1 MTGKIPPKAAAEPGG
16 SLITS
21 AKLQQL
27 YVAMLHC
34 RMLTQPPRQQ
44 RRRFHN
50 LIGQEALI
58 TGWMIDLL
66 PQDTLAA
73 AAIDDIASLIKG
85 VPLPVIAARL
95 FARRRLALPEL
106 SDQLSAATADAAA
119 HKRKKNGNVVVVF
132 ASAAASELASWSG
145 ALKQAARRRLPMVFV
160 VENNPWMTAPRST
173 TMPQE
178 DTITHRARRYG
189 LPAIT
194 VDGNDVVAV
203 YRVACESLE
212 RVRQGDGPVLVEG
225 KTYHAAGR
233 RTSRA
238 DRDPLIHMERY
249 LAAKKLF
256 TPKWKTQLRKTFSEE
271 LAAAIKAIPARAK
284 SKA

>member
-1 MTGKIPPKAAAEPGG
+1 MTGKIPLKAAAEPGG
-16 SLITS
+16 SLISS

-27 YVAMLHC
+27 YLAMLHC
-34 RMLTQPPRQQ
+34 RMLTQHPRQQ
-44 RRRFHN
+44 RRRFQN

-73 AAIDDIASLIKG
+73 AAMDDIASLIKG
-85 VPLPVIAARL
+85 VPLPEIAARL
-95 FARRRLALPEL
+95 FVRRRLALPEL
-106 SDQLSAATADAAA
+106 GDQLSAATADAAA
-119 HKRKKNGNVVVVF
+119 HRRKKNGNVVVVF
-132 ASAAASELASWSG
+132 ASAPATDLASWSG

-160 VENNPWMTAPRST
+160 VENNPWVTPPRLK
-173 TMPQE
+173 TMLQE
-178 DTITHRARRYG
+178 EAITQSARRYG

-225 KTYHAAGR
+225 KTYRAAGR

-238 DRDPLIHMERY
+238 DRDPLLHMERY

-256 TPKWKTQLRKTFSEE
+256 TPKWKTQLRKTFAQE
-271 LAAAIKAIPARAK
+271 LAAATKAIPSRAK
-284 SKA
+284 SEA